1 MLKIEAEP
9 MRTTLNLIPR
19 TVPSNKQTFME
30 LKARERK
37 HESNTIQK
45 ENMKII
51 DKLENVHSDYD
62 TMTLN
67 HGWRDNL
74 RYRDIL
80 VKKGSL
86 LPIQSQ
92 SQITINWH
100 DSIKK
105 SRNRG

>member
-9 MRTTLNLIPR
+9 MRSTLNLIPR

-37 HESNTIQK
+37 HENHTIQK

-51 DKLENVHSDYD
+51 DKLENVHSNYD
-62 TMTLN
+62 ATALDR
-67 HGWRDNL
+67 GWKDNL
-74 RYRDIL
+74 KYRDIL
-80 VKKGSL
+80 VKKGSR
-86 LPIQSQ
+86 PSIQSQ
-92 SQITINWH
+92 SQTTINWH

-105 SRNRG
+105 